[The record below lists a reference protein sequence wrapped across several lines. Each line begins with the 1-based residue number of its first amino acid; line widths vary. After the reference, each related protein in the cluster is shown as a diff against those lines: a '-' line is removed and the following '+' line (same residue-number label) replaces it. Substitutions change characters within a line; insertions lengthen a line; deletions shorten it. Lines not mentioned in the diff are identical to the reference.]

1 LLAVSLTACSSKK
14 SAGPALARVDARPLV
29 ALANRISNERACA
42 QRHDIHLLQQRVLA
56 LVNARRVPTGLQ
68 DTLMSG
74 VNALAADTPPCVPS
88 VPAPVQTTPAPPP
101 APAPP
106 AHEHHE
112 HPKPP
117 KHGHDQH
124 KEKH

>member
-1 LLAVSLTACSSKK
+1 
-14 SAGPALARVDARPLV
+14 VDARPLV

-42 QRHDIHLLQQRVLA
+42 QRRDIRLLQQRAVN
-56 LVNARRVPTGLQ
+56 LVNARRVPTDLQ
-68 DTLMSG
+68 DPLMSG
-74 VNALAADTPPCVPS
+74 VNALAADTPPCVPA
-88 VPAPVQTTPAPPP
+88 VPVQPTPPP

-106 AHEHHE
+106 PHGHD

-117 KHGHDQH
+117 EKHEHDKH